1 MVAQSNI
8 SAIRKAYTLLSE
20 NGWRVNNYGMTNNE
34 WFDFLVDLNIS
45 ALGLERLTKQME
57 TMSGSVTNSRPH

>member
-20 NGWRVNNYGMTNNE
+20 NGGKVNNYGMTNNE

-45 ALGLERLTKQME
+45 ALGLERLTKQLE
-57 TMSGSVTNSRPH
+57 TMSGSVANSRPH